1 MVVIALPLR
10 VQAGTAAS
18 SAVIWASV
26 RSSMVPAYH
35 SHVTSSGERPRQT
48 PLLAVHERLGA
59 VMTSFAGWQMPLR
72 YGSETAEHQAVRHA
86 AGLFDLSH
94 MGEIVVRGPGAG
106 EALDYTLT
114 GFISALRPGRAR
126 YTMICAADGGVLD
139 DLVVYRQ
146 GEQEYLVIANASNTS
161 VVLSSLEA
169 RAAGFD
175 AVVTDATDDY
185 ALIAVQGPAAAGI
198 LSGLTDLDLGA
209 MKYYAGAFGL
219 VAGRPCWVARTGYTG
234 EDGFEVYCRPADAV
248 AVWEAIAAEGAPAG
262 LVPAGLAARDTLRL
276 EAGMPLYGNELGPDM
291 TPFEAGL
298 GRVVKFDKPGDFVGR
313 SALAE
318 RASAGPRRELVGL
331 TLQSR
336 RVARHGYPVMAD
348 GQEVGAVTSG
358 APSPTVGRPIAMAY
372 LAAGTD
378 PSDAVLTVGIR
389 GEAVPVELTD
399 LPFYSR
405 SR

>member
-1 MVVIALPLR
+1 
-10 VQAGTAAS
+10 
-18 SAVIWASV
+18 
-26 RSSMVPAYH
+26 MVPEYH
-35 SHVTSSGERPRQT
+35 SQVTSSRQT
-48 PLLAVHERLGA
+48 PLISEHERLGA

-72 YGSETAEHQAVRHA
+72 YRSETAEHQAVRHA

-106 EALDYTLT
+106 AALDYALT
-114 GFISALRPGRAR
+114 GLLSTLRPGRAR
-126 YTMICAADGGVLD
+126 YTMICAPDGGVLD

-146 GEQEYLVIANASNTS
+146 GEEDFLVIANAANTA
-161 VVLSSLEA
+161 VVLAELVSRS
-169 RAAGFD
+169 AGFD
-175 AVVTDATDDY
+175 AVVLDETDNY
-185 ALIAVQGPAAAGI
+185 ALIAIQGPAAAGI
-198 LSGLTDLDLGA
+198 LGGLTSLDLEA
-209 MKYYAGAFGL
+209 MKYYAGAFGE
-219 VAGRPCWVARTGYTG
+219 VAGRPAWVARTGYTG
-234 EDGFEVYCRPADAV
+234 EDGFEVFCRPSDALV
-248 AVWEAIAAEGAPAG
+248 IWEALAAAGAPAG

-276 EAGMPLYGNELGPDM
+276 EAGMPLYGNELGPDL

-358 APSPTVGRPIAMAY
+358 APSPTLGRPIAMAY

-378 PSDAVLTVGIR
+378 PGDAVLTVGIR

>member
-1 MVVIALPLR
+1 
-10 VQAGTAAS
+10 
-18 SAVIWASV
+18 
-26 RSSMVPAYH
+26 MVPEYH
-35 SHVTSSGERPRQT
+35 SQVTSSRQT
-48 PLLAVHERLGA
+48 PLIAEHERLGA

-94 MGEIVVRGPGAG
+94 MGEILVRGPGAG
-106 EALDYTLT
+106 EALDYALT
-114 GFISALRPGRAR
+114 GLLSTLRPGRAR
-126 YTMICAADGGVLD
+126 YTMICAPDGGVLD

-146 GEQEYLVIANASNTS
+146 GEEDFLVIANAANTA
-161 VVLSSLEA
+161 VVLAELVSRS
-169 RAAGFD
+169 AGFD

-185 ALIAVQGPAAAGI
+185 ALIAIQGPAAAGI
-198 LSGLTDLDLGA
+198 LAGLTSLELEA
-209 MKYYAGAFGL
+209 MKYYAGAFGE
-219 VAGRPCWVARTGYTG
+219 VAGRPAWVARTGYTG
-234 EDGFEVYCRPADAV
+234 EDGFEVFCRPSDAV
-248 AVWEAIAAEGAPAG
+248 WVWEALVAAGAPAG

-372 LAAGTD
+372 LAAGTG
-378 PSDAVLTVGIR
+378 SGDAVLTVGIR

>member
-1 MVVIALPLR
+1 
-10 VQAGTAAS
+10 
-18 SAVIWASV
+18 
-26 RSSMVPAYH
+26 MVPEYH
-35 SHVTSSGERPRQT
+35 SQVTSSRQT
-48 PLLAVHERLGA
+48 PLISEHVRLGA

-94 MGEIVVRGPGAG
+94 MGEILVRGPDAGA
-106 EALDYTLT
+106 ALDYALT
-114 GFISALRPGRAR
+114 GSISVLRPGRAR

-161 VVLSSLEA
+161 VVVDELRS
-169 RAAGFD
+169 RASGFD
-175 AVVTDATDDY
+175 AVVADATDDY

-198 LSGLTDLDLGA
+198 LGPLTSLDTSQDLGE
-209 MKYYAGAFGL
+209 MKYYAGAFGS
-219 VAGRPCWVARTGYTG
+219 VAGAPAWVARTGYTG
-234 EDGFEVYCRPADAV
+234 EDGFEVYCRQADAV
-248 AVWEAIAAEGAPAG
+248 AVWDALLASGAPKG

-313 SALAE
+313 SALAAAAE
-318 RASAGPRRELVGL
+318 EPARRLVGL
-331 TLQSR
+331 TIQSR
-336 RVARHGYPVMAD
+336 RVARHGYPVLAD
-348 GQEVGAVTSG
+348 GVVCGTVTSG
-358 APSPTVGRPIAMAY
+358 APSPTLGHPIAMAY
-372 LAAGTD
+372 LNASTD
-378 PSDAVLTVGIR
+378 AHDAVLSVGIR
-389 GEAVPVELTD
+389 GETVPAQLTD